1 MKAAIVMGTRPEIIK
16 LAPLIEELSVRDTQV
31 VFTGQHYDYTMGMGF
46 VDQLGL
52 RRPDHTLT
60 LPESESPSRQMA
72 RIIMGLSDIL
82 GKAEP
87 DTVIVQGDTNT
98 VLAAAVCSLKMGIP
112 ISHVEAGLRSR
123 DWRMPEEHNRIATD
137 HVSDLLFAP
146 TADALANL
154 TSERVHGRV
163 FVTGNTAL
171 DSIKRYSDVASA
183 SASLNIDWD
192 DFVLLTVH
200 RAENVDNAATLT
212 AIVKAACASHRRVV
226 FPVHPRTRK
235 MLKSFG
241 LWDELDSSKTV
252 TLLDAVGY
260 FEMIEMMK
268 KCLFIVTDSGGIQEE
283 ATAPQ
288 IRKKTFVVRDT
299 TDRTEA
305 VRAGFSELVGTE
317 QNEILRA
324 VRSEE
329 YGVPDTESPYGN
341 GSAAELIISRLADA
355 FGSNP

>member
-16 LAPLIEELSVRDTQV
+16 LAPLIEGLPVRDTRV
-31 VFTGQHYDYTMGMGF
+31 VFTGQHYDYKMGERF

-52 RRPDHTLT
+52 RRPDHALT
-60 LPESESPSRQMA
+60 IPGSESPGRQMA

-82 GKAEP
+82 GEAEP
-87 DTVIVQGDTNT
+87 DTVIIQGDTNT

-137 HVSDLLFAP
+137 HISDLLFAP
-146 TADALANL
+146 TTNAMANL

-171 DSIKRYSDVASA
+171 DSIKRYSDIASA
-183 SASLNIDWD
+183 SDSVNTDWD

-212 AIVKAACASHRRVV
+212 AIVKAVCASRRRVV

-235 MLKSFG
+235 MLKGFG
-241 LWDELDSSKTV
+241 LWDMLDASKTV
-252 TLLDAVGY
+252 SLLDAVGY

-268 KCLFIVTDSGGIQEE
+268 RCLFIVTDSGGIQEE

-299 TDRTEA
+299 TDRPEA
-305 VRAGFSELVGTE
+305 VDTGFSELVGTE

-329 YGVPDTESPYGN
+329 YSVPDAESPYGN
-341 GSAAELIISRLADA
+341 GSAAESIISRLTDA
-355 FGSNP
+355 FGVNP